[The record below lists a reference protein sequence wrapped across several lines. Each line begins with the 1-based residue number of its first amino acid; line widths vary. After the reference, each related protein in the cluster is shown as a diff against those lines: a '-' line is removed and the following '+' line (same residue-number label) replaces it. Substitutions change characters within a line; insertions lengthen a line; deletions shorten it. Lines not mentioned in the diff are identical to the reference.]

1 MNTTGLEEIPGLTQ
15 GVQRCES
22 EIALTGRNLVRSG
35 LVDSNKEKPIPSQS
49 HHICI
54 VSYDINLHS
63 VVLWI
68 FYISYHIMIFLIG
81 PCLSNSII
89 LMTHSAIDWIVQ
101 GIPNRPISR
110 YYSHLVA
117 VRGRCSISHVHAA
130 TLGFTYMVIHIVK
143 YIFVWIKR

>member
-1 MNTTGLEEIPGLTQ
+1 MNTTGIEEIPGLTQ

-89 LMTHSAIDWIVQ
+89 LMTHSATDWVVQ
-101 GIPNRPISR
+101 GIWLNTFLIDR
-110 YYSHLVA
+110 SHVTTAIWWPLGVA
-117 VRGRCSISHVHAA
+117 VVSVTCMRLRWVSH
-130 TLGFTYMVIHIVK
+130 TWK
-143 YIFVWIKR
+143 YT